1 MWTQSGLIFIL
12 ISCMLTRLPKMGYM
26 FTQISTISYT
36 KDKKSGK
43 DHHDNG
49 NPNDQVARNF
59 STDGELLYG

>member
-1 MWTQSGLIFIL
+1 
-12 ISCMLTRLPKMGYM
+12 MGYM
-26 FTQISTISYT
+26 FTQISTISNT

-49 NPNDQVARNF
+49 NPYDQVARNF